1 MQEPRVPFPGA
12 NFAGFIITLLVFLTV
27 VAIAAG
33 MPPGAAGFFVAF
45 LLGLT
50 VRRKWAVFF
59 MVAGALS
66 ALLGFPA
73 REAMVAWGGIGLVLA
88 EGAVLAWIKV

>member
-1 MQEPRVPFPGA
+1 MQEPRLPFPGA
-12 NFAGFIITLLVFLTV
+12 NFVGFIITLLVFLVV

-33 MPPGAAGFFVAF
+33 MPPGAAGFLVAF

-59 MVAGALS
+59 MVAGAIS

-88 EGAVLAWIKV
+88 EAAVLAWIRI